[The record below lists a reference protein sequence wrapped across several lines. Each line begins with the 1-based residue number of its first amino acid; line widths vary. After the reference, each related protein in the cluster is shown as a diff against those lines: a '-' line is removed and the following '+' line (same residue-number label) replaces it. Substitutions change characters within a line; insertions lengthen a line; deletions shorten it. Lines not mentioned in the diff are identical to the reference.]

1 MLVLC
6 LMFYVVGFMLTYNI
20 DNIQHTTST
29 TYNIQHTTSTTKLA
43 IFFNKNKQKYENY

>member
-29 TYNIQHTTSTTKLA
+29 TKLA

>member
-20 DNIQHTTST
+20 DNIQHTT
-29 TYNIQHTTSTTKLA
+29 YNIDNKISN
-43 IFFNKNKQKYENY
+43 IFQ